1 MRRRLA
7 HHPAHALRGFTLV
20 ESLIACAV
28 AALLAGVALP
38 SMQGQR
44 LRAGRLDAVAAL
56 TRVQAAQEQH
66 RSQLGLYAGNL
77 NALGLIN
84 PNSPQGLY
92 AVRVQYAGP
101 DSYRATATA
110 LGRQAQ
116 DTGCA
121 VLTLDVNLGFPTEG
135 PQAQCWQR

>member
-1 MRRRLA
+1 MRYTVA
-7 HHPAHALRGFTLV
+7 QPPARGFTLV

-66 RSQLGLYAGNL
+66 RSQLGHYADNL
-77 NALGLIN
+77 STLGLIN

-92 AVRVQYAGP
+92 AVRLQITGP
-101 DSYRATATA
+101 DGYRATATA

-116 DTGCA
+116 DSGCT
-121 VLTLDVNLGFPTEG
+121 VLTLEVDQGFPTEG
-135 PQAQCWQR
+135 PRAQCWQR

>member
-1 MRRRLA
+1 MLSR
-7 HHPAHALRGFTLV
+7 PAHRPARAPRGFTLI

-28 AALLAGVALP
+28 TALLAGVALP
-38 SMQGQR
+38 SLQGQR

-66 RSQLGLYAGNL
+66 RSQLGHYAGNL
-77 NALGLIN
+77 NTLGLIN

-92 AVRVQYAGP
+92 ALSVQVNGP
-101 DSYRATATA
+101 DGYRATATA

-116 DTGCA
+116 DRACA
-121 VLTLDVNLGFPTEG
+121 VLTLDVDQGFPTEG
-135 PQAQCWQR
+135 PEARCWQR

>member
-1 MRRRLA
+1 MRCPLA
-7 HHPAHALRGFTLV
+7 HAPARGFTLV

-56 TRVQAAQEQH
+56 TRVQSAQEQH
-66 RSQLGLYAGNL
+66 RSQSGLYAGSL
-77 NALGLIN
+77 STLGLIN

-92 AVRVQYAGP
+92 AVSLQVTGP
-101 DSYRATATA
+101 DGYRATATA

-116 DTGCA
+116 DRGCA
-121 VLTLDVNLGFPTEG
+121 VLTLEVDQGFPTEG

>member
-1 MRRRLA
+1 MLCRPA
-7 HHPAHALRGFTLV
+7 HHPARGFTLV

-66 RSQLGLYAGNL
+66 RGQLGLYAANL
-77 NALGLIN
+77 PSLGLIN
-84 PNSPQGLY
+84 PRSPQGLY
-92 AVRVQYAGP
+92 AVSVQVNGP
-101 DSYRATATA
+101 DSYTATATA

-116 DTGCA
+116 DSGCA
-121 VLTLDVNLGFPTEG
+121 TLTLDVNRGFPSEG
-135 PQAQCWQR
+135 PNARCWQR

>member
-1 MRRRLA
+1 MRRRFA
-7 HHPAHALRGFTLV
+7 RPPARARRGFSLV

-28 AALLAGVALP
+28 AALLAGAALP

-56 TRVQAAQEQH
+56 TRVQATQEAH
-66 RSQLGLYAGNL
+66 RGRLGLYAGDMA
-77 NALGLIN
+77 ALGLIN

-92 AVRVQYAGP
+92 AVSLQLNGP
-101 DSYRATATA
+101 DTYRATATA

-116 DTGCA
+116 DSGCA
-121 VLTLDVNLGFPTEG
+121 VLTLDVHKGFPTEG
-135 PQAQCWQR
+135 PEPRCWQR